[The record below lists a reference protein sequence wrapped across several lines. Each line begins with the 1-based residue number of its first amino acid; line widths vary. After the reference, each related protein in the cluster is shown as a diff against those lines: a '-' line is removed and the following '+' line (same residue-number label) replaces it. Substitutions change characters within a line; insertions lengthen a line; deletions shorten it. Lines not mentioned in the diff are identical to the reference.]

1 MFAEV
6 TGAKF
11 VNLGKFWNGKERY
24 GVASGKNGI
33 H

>member
-11 VNLGKFWNGKERY
+11 VNLEKFQGGKARY